1 MLKSIVRPILFLGIA
16 VAAQYATGQTEPY
29 RNPELSAD
37 ERARDLLSRLTLD
50 EKISMMT
57 NHSPAIER
65 LGIPE
70 YNWWSEALHGVGRAG
85 TATVFPQAI
94 ALAATFD
101 DGAVAEVFWPAVQQY
116 DAYQEIVE
124 EHELGVAVGLDILA
138 GAVGGRGEVLDVA
151 VVDEGREP
159 CGERLLVGGHRR

>member
-1 MLKSIVRPILFLGIA
+1 MFKYLVRPILFLGLA

-29 RNPELSAD
+29 RNPDLSAD

-70 YNWWSEALHGVGRAG
+70 YNWWNEALHGVGRAG

-101 DGAVAEVFWPAVQQY
+101 DGAVAEVFDMVS
-116 DAYQEIVE
+116 DLSLI
-124 EHELGVAVGLDILA
+124 HI
-138 GAVGGRGEVLDVA
+138 
-151 VVDEGREP
+151 
-159 CGERLLVGGHRR
+159 